1 VRSIADGYSVRVETV
16 DDRYAEA
23 YGDTRIAA
31 GVASGFGGIA
41 FIVAMVGLYRVDDR
55 PSDGEPGRVVDWRSA
70 RRYLHFRQPAGRS
83 SVAIPR
89 RVASMLALTVGL
101 AACGSD
107 PVAPTAP
114 TPAPAPVVVPPG
126 LSPVLTGM
134 LNGLQAHITESI
146 AYNRDLLPRNPQSTA
161 QLQAKIAMLE
171 NPSLAAEIIQGQRWV
186 EGQAGSLGGP
196 PIAIATVFPLEFMR
210 ADAAQV
216 IGTLESSVP
225 PLETFFAI
233 AFPAPSIR
241 VWYGFAL
248 GNRGGGGVIHT
259 EDRTTYEGRTGP
271 NRLPYDAILGHE
283 LAHSYISNE
292 MLTQFLELYLYNV
305 IRTGS
310 IDPAVWVFTRDWVPD
325 QSSNAGLAAVL
336 DVYQLLGHDAM
347 ARAYRAVYPLRPPYG
362 QPLSPAVIQAF
373 VDQAP
378 ADARDLVAAKLATI
392 VF

>member
-89 RVASMLALTVGL
+89 KVASMLALTVGL

-186 EGQAGSLGGP
+186 EGQAGRHPRPRAGP
-196 PIAIATVFPLEFMR
+196 LLHLER
-210 ADAAQV
+210 DADAVPGA
-216 IGTLESSVP
+216 LSVQRHP
-225 PLETFFAI
+225 
-233 AFPAPSIR
+233 
-241 VWYGFAL
+241 
-248 GNRGGGGVIHT
+248 H
-259 EDRTTYEGRTGP
+259 
-271 NRLPYDAILGHE
+271 
-283 LAHSYISNE
+283 
-292 MLTQFLELYLYNV
+292 
-305 IRTGS
+305 
-310 IDPAVWVFTRDWVPD
+310 
-325 QSSNAGLAAVL
+325 GL
-336 DVYQLLGHDAM
+336 D
-347 ARAYRAVYPLRPPYG
+347 
-362 QPLSPAVIQAF
+362 
-373 VDQAP
+373 
-378 ADARDLVAAKLATI
+378 
-392 VF
+392 

>member
-114 TPAPAPVVVPPG
+114 MPAPAPVVVPPG

-134 LNGLQAHITESI
+134 LNG
-146 AYNRDLLPRNPQSTA
+146 
-161 QLQAKIAMLE
+161 LQAKIAMLE

-186 EGQAGSLGGP
+186 EGQAGRHPRPRAGP
-196 PIAIATVFPLEFMR
+196 LLHLER
-210 ADAAQV
+210 DADAVPGA
-216 IGTLESSVP
+216 LSVQRHP
-225 PLETFFAI
+225 
-233 AFPAPSIR
+233 
-241 VWYGFAL
+241 
-248 GNRGGGGVIHT
+248 H
-259 EDRTTYEGRTGP
+259 
-271 NRLPYDAILGHE
+271 
-283 LAHSYISNE
+283 
-292 MLTQFLELYLYNV
+292 
-305 IRTGS
+305 
-310 IDPAVWVFTRDWVPD
+310 
-325 QSSNAGLAAVL
+325 GL
-336 DVYQLLGHDAM
+336 D
-347 ARAYRAVYPLRPPYG
+347 
-362 QPLSPAVIQAF
+362 
-373 VDQAP
+373 
-378 ADARDLVAAKLATI
+378 
-392 VF
+392 